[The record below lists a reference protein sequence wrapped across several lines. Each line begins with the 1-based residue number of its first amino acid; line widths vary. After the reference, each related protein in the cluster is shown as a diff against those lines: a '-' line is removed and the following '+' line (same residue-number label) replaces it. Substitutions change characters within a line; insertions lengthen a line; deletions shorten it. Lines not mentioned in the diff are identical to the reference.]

1 MTSESDQKEYRHTTL
16 QQPALHCATNEVGLR
31 PALHTAGE
39 STIAA
44 IGASSRPLR
53 NSQVIVPAGLAD
65 RGNTSEHSFLR
76 KRPDRQKFNPKKK
89 RENDCWAQ
97 HNLPLRLTRSFGG
110 RFLGVLPPRP
120 RSSLET
126 QRAEGV
132 STARHS
138 SLPSGVPRL
147 GQTFS
152 HPSPGFWGSRAKSLT
167 ADPDSWPRFPIMRIT
182 GESVGFPP
190 RNVFS
195 RLGRPRLIENLGCR
209 PHMSRPSARG
219 VRSPGNGP
227 TLGLAIIWWIRLLL
241 PVPLTPGPHCD
252 PLPEPGLFARFL
264 IRR

>member
-182 GESVGFPP
+182 GESVWVPP
-190 RNVFS
+190 AQ
-195 RLGRPRLIENLGCR
+195 RLLTI
-209 PHMSRPSARG
+209 
-219 VRSPGNGP
+219 GP
-227 TLGLAIIWWIRLLL
+227 TPTDRKPWL
-241 PVPLTPGPHCD
+241 PASHESTVGPGRQIPRQRTNAWAGYNLVD
-252 PLPEPGLFARFL
+252 SIAAARSAYPRPTL
-264 IRR
+264 